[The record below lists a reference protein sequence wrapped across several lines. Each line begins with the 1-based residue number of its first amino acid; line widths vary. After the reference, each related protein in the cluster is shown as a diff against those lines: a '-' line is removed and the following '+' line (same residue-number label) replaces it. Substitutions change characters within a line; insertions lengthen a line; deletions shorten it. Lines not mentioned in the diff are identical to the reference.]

1 MSADERRHGVS
12 LRWSDHAPRA
22 PRLHAYVAAVL
33 LVAAAVAFRSIFR
46 ASFGGTA
53 PYLQFFAAIMV
64 AGWYGG
70 LGPGILATVLSAS
83 AAFYFFLP
91 AAERLAVN
99 TVPDLLSLGM
109 FVVVGLGISWL
120 NHQLRRAADA
130 SASRAERLDAII
142 NTTADGIIVI
152 DAQGRIQAVNPA
164 AERLFGY
171 AAHEMLG
178 RNVSMLM
185 PSPHREEHDSYIAR
199 YLETGRATIIGIG
212 RQVEAVRKDGTT
224 FPVHLSVGEMTLH
237 GERAFTGILHD
248 LTTRVEIETRL
259 REQTALARL
268 GEMAAVIAHEVKNPL
283 AGIRGAV
290 QVFGSQMPDTDS
302 RKSVLKEIVSRIDA
316 LDQMMK
322 DLLLFA
328 RPPTPRRSPTD
339 VVPLVA
345 STVSLLRQDPAWKEV
360 DIDVDGSAPAVS
372 ADADMLRI
380 VFQNLLI
387 NSAHAMNGKGRIRV
401 AVGSSESECRIAFSD
416 SGPGIPNEV
425 REKIFTP
432 FFTTK
437 ARGSGLGLPTAK
449 RLIEAH
455 DGQLA
460 IDSPQT
466 GGTTVVIRLP
476 L

>member
-1 MSADERRHGVS
+1 
-12 LRWSDHAPRA
+12 
-22 PRLHAYVAAVL
+22 
-33 LVAAAVAFRSIFR
+33 
-46 ASFGGTA
+46 
-53 PYLQFFAAIMV
+53 
-64 AGWYGG
+64 
-70 LGPGILATVLSAS
+70 
-83 AAFYFFLP
+83 
-91 AAERLAVN
+91 
-99 TVPDLLSLGM
+99 
-109 FVVVGLGISWL
+109 
-120 NHQLRRAADA
+120 
-130 SASRAERLDAII
+130 
-142 NTTADGIIVI
+142 
-152 DAQGRIQAVNPA
+152 
-164 AERLFGY
+164 
-171 AAHEMLG
+171 
-178 RNVSMLM
+178 
-185 PSPHREEHDSYIAR
+185 
-199 YLETGRATIIGIG
+199 
-212 RQVEAVRKDGTT
+212 
-224 FPVHLSVGEMTLH
+224 
-237 GERAFTGILHD
+237 
-248 LTTRVEIETRL
+248 
-259 REQTALARL
+259 
-268 GEMAAVIAHEVKNPL
+268 
-283 AGIRGAV
+283 IRGAV
-290 QVFGSQMPDTDS
+290 QVFGSQMPGADP

-328 RPPTPRRSPTD
+328 RPPKPRRSPTEI
-339 VVPLVA
+339 VPLVA
-345 STVSLLRQDPAWKEV
+345 TTASLLTQDPAWREIDIEV
-360 DIDVDGSAPAVS
+360 EGSAPAVP
-372 ADADMLRI
+372 ADPDMLRI